1 MDNEQIPQFIQD
13 LDIYQ
18 HVYNNRRNILLM
30 FLHNRKLNTKIYRLK
45 DDDWWMITHNIP
57 IQVLRFFRN
66 NEMQYQQ
73 YVENI
78 MNFFH
83 IDWIND

>member
-1 MDNEQIPQFIQD
+1 
-13 LDIYQ
+13 
-18 HVYNNRRNILLM
+18 
-30 FLHNRKLNTKIYRLK
+30 
-45 DDDWWMITHNIP
+45 MITHNIP

-83 IDWIND
+83 IDWILNNNEEASFH